1 MQRPPRGD
9 QGKRYPQALNRIN
22 ITEWCKKVT
31 GKYSHNTDNQVVQ
44 SELIRGGNTIF
55 KMLKRKDK
63 QWFLNSPEQGDKPD
77 FRGSTVSIKAIRNIK
92 YITVPNNTGG
102 AGKTSHHS
110 SNTFAL
116 APAPALSLSFLSFC
130 QITHTHTHTQT
141 HR

>member
-63 QWFLNSPEQGDKPD
+63 QWFLNTPEQGDKPD
-77 FRGSTVSIKAIRNIK
+77 FRGSTVSIKTQFQYSEK
-92 YITVPNNTGG
+92 YLCGRVTKNLTP
-102 AGKTSHHS
+102 
-110 SNTFAL
+110 
-116 APAPALSLSFLSFC
+116 
-130 QITHTHTHTQT
+130 
-141 HR
+141 HRMH